1 MPEYPC
7 AEDDFDSVAS
17 RLGQTWRCVVSLLRK
32 PLPHTDCTGVKPRC
46 PSSAFLPAA
55 PWPGAATRVTIGLSI
70 GTHGRLAALYKLQ
83 VNRQDIEQ
91 AVLDSLT
98 RIAPEVD
105 ISAIEP
111 DVSFRDQFDFDSMN
125 YLSLI
130 LDLDKKLGIHIPE
143 LDYPKLSSLSGCVQ
157 YLDNM
162 LNGASRTG

>member
-1 MPEYPC
+1 M
-7 AEDDFDSVAS
+7 
-17 RLGQTWRCVVSLLRK
+17 
-32 PLPHTDCTGVKPRC
+32 
-46 PSSAFLPAA
+46 
-55 PWPGAATRVTIGLSI
+55 
-70 GTHGRLAALYKLQ
+70 
-83 VNRQDIEQ
+83 NRQDIEQ